1 MDSTIGQILRDF
13 RIEDYLPIVS
23 RDLDLGDALAPRRG
37 NLVKVIIGMRRSG
50 KSYRLLQEMARLHE
64 DGITWKRKCY
74 FKFEDDRL
82 GSVTPRTGDALME
95 AFMEENPE
103 ALADGAYFFFDEIQE
118 VQGWEKAVNSLRVKF
133 HADIYITG
141 SNSRLL
147 SGELATYIAGRYIFF
162 VVYPFSFTEFQM
174 ADPALTFNQYIQY
187 GGMPFLSSINF
198 EPEIS
203 KNYLQDIFNSMVLK
217 DIVKRNNIRDVDLLE
232 RIIAYAL
239 ANVGRSFSAT
249 SISKFFKAEN
259 RTVAPETILNY
270 LKACEEAYLLYRFKR
285 QDINGKKVLKVNEK
299 YYVADHGLREAVIGS
314 NLQNVEII
322 LENIV
327 GLELLRRGYKVCVGR
342 VGTKEIDFVGEKQG
356 DKLYVQVCYLL
367 SDEVTIQREF
377 GSLLEVRDNYPK
389 IVLYQEGSF
398 RGNYEGIPAMRI
410 EDWLMDE
417 GSKHGQ

>member
-1 MDSTIGQILRDF
+1 MIIR
-13 RIEDYLPIVS
+13 EDYLAKIRPFIGKDIIKVLTGIRRGGKS
-23 RDLDLGDALAPRRG
+23 VLLEQIRDEINSPNTIFLNFEDLGNQRLCEYNALHDHVCER
-37 NLVKVIIGMRRSG
+37 IGDS
-50 KSYRLLQEMARLHE
+50 KEQFYL
-64 DGITWKRKCY
+64 
-74 FKFEDDRL
+74 
-82 GSVTPRTGDALME
+82 
-95 AFMEENPE
+95 
-103 ALADGAYFFFDEIQE
+103 FFDEVQE

-141 SNSRLL
+141 SNSWLL
-147 SGELATYIAGRYIFF
+147 SGELATYITGRYVSF
-162 VVYPFSFTEFQM
+162 VVYPFSFSEFQIV
-174 ADPALTFNQYIQY
+174 DPALTFEQYIQY

-198 EPEIS
+198 DPEIS
-203 KNYLQDIFNSMVLK
+203 KKYLQDIFNSIVLK

-270 LKACEEAYLLYRFKR
+270 LKACEEAYLLYRFKS

-299 YYVADHGLREAVIGS
+299 YYVADHGLREAVIGL

-342 VGTKEIDFVGEKQG
+342 VGTKEIDFVGERQG
-356 DKLYVQVCYLL
+356 DKLYIQVCYLL
-367 SDEVTIQREF
+367 RDEATVQREF

-389 IVLYQEGSF
+389 LVLYQEGSF
-398 RGNYEGIPAMRI
+398 QGNYEGIPAVRI
-410 EDWLMDE
+410 EDWLMR
-417 GSKHGQ
+417 KNV